1 MLASLR
7 SVRGRF
13 VDLVERQL
21 ELFETESASL
31 LDDCRDALDAYNAA
45 SKDEAEELYGDYVDA
60 VDAARDELLEYRD
73 GYAATLDADAAEE
86 YEDVF
91 NRVVQV
97 RLPSLGLELD

>member
-1 MLASLR
+1 M
-7 SVRGRF
+7 RGRF

-21 ELFETESASL
+21 ELFVEEHAGL
-31 LDDCRDALDAYNAA
+31 LADAQSALDAYNAA

-73 GYAATLDADAAEE
+73 VYAGTLDAEAVDD
-86 YEDVF
+86 YEVVF
-91 NRVVQV
+91 NRLARR